1 MEYQT
6 VTFGFD
12 DIYSAKLP
20 DAQRIYV
27 FSPYYVE
34 VTGTAANQLVTITVG
49 ANVVS
54 RRTNAA
60 FKCKFPISKLFQTIF
75 KDVEFGDIEDHVV
88 GSFYNDNSKLVAAQT
103 DMVIKVGTDTNT
115 FTRAVYPIFGALQL
129 GEEEQTNIEVYVYR
143 KYIGETVEYLPCT
156 ITNNLS
162 GDSVDAGW
170 DMWASDLIAGGY
182 NWNYPWQ
189 ITDDEFKVL
198 RQYYF
203 KVIDYCGDDN
213 TYLRWVAP
221 TGEYKYFLF
230 KPYYETDDIQS
241 NPIAKQQIWGLDQ
254 TADGMFGH
262 IKTDERNKNRNI
274 KPIIE
279 CGVPNASY
287 NQQLHLRTL
296 ERSLMQWYWNGTTWV
311 ECRIEM
317 DAVEI
322 DRFKDPKEITVRV
335 IKPKLYIQTL

>member
-1 MEYQT
+1 MNYIN
-6 VTFGFD
+6 VTFGATNQ
-12 DIYSAKLP
+12 YTAKIPENDRL
-20 DAQRIYV
+20 YV

-34 VTGTAANQLVTITVG
+34 VTGTAANQLVT
-49 ANVVS
+49 VS
-54 RRTNAA
+54 TYLNSIKRRTNSD
-60 FKCKFPISKLFQTIF
+60 FKCKFPISELFQVFF
-75 KDVEFGDIEDHVV
+75 KGLEIGDVADHIV
-88 GSFYNDNSKLVAAQT
+88 GQFYNAGSKLALT
-103 DMVIKVGTDTNT
+103 SYELDIKVGTDTNVLNIS
-115 FTRAVYPIFGALQL
+115 RYPVFGAMQL
-129 GEEEQTNIEVYVYR
+129 GEVEETSVEIYVYR
-143 KYIGETVEYLPCT
+143 KYVGETETYLPCT
-156 ITNNLS
+156 LTNNIQYT
-162 GDSVDAGW
+162 GW
-170 DMWASDLIAGGY
+170 DFWVSDFVASGY

-189 ITDDEFKVL
+189 IRDGETVL
-198 RQYYF
+198 REYYF
-203 KVIDYCGDDN
+203 KVITYCGDDN

-254 TADGMFGH
+254 TSDGMFGH

-274 KPIIE
+274 NPIIE